1 MTTRVK
7 QRDITDCGAAC
18 LASVAAHYKLNLP
31 VSKIRQY
38 ASTDKKG
45 TNVLGMTEA
54 AQKLGFDAKGVKGP
68 FDSLFKIPLPA
79 IAHVVVKEVLHHFV
93 VIYKANAKHITVM
106 DPADGQLHQIK
117 HEDFKKEWSGVL
129 ILLLPNQDFKP
140 ADEKITVRAR
150 FWQLIK
156 PERSVLA
163 QALLGAMVY
172 TILGLSTSIYVQK
185 IVDNV
190 LTGGNTN
197 LLNMMGVVMLVL
209 VFFQLF
215 IGSVK
220 SVFTLKT
227 GQVIDARLILG
238 YYKHL
243 LKLPQQ
249 FFDTMRVG
257 EITSRIND
265 AVKIRV
271 FINDVSIN
279 LAVNVFIVI
288 FSFAMMFTYYWKLA
302 LIILISLPLYLLVY
316 VITNKINKKV
326 QRKLMES
333 GAELESQ
340 LLESLNAINTI
351 KQFGLEEHANNTS
364 DIRFT
369 ALLKLIYKSSI
380 TSLYSGNSTDTISK
394 IFTIVLLWA
403 GATFVLNN
411 QLTPGELLSFYTLS
425 GYFTGPV
432 SSLIGMNKTVQ
443 DAIIA
448 GDRLFEI
455 MDLERESQDNPHQI
469 TAQQIGDIVF
479 KDVCFRYGS
488 RVTVFEKL
496 NLTIPKGKFTAIVGE
511 SGSGKTTLMAL
522 MQNLYPLQSGH
533 IFFGDYDI
541 KYINNAALRA
551 SIGVVPQKVDLFA
564 GSVLDNIAI
573 GDYQP
578 DMQRIIK
585 ITQQLGISNF
595 IETLP
600 NGYGTYIGENGVA
613 LSGGQRQRLAIARAL
628 YRQPEI
634 LLFDE
639 ATSALDSTSEQYVSQ
654 ALQYQL
660 AMQKTVVVIAHRLST
675 IYKADKII
683 VLDKGTLAEEGTHQQ
698 LMALKGKYY
707 HLCMQ
712 QAAPNI

>member
-1 MTTRVK
+1 M
-7 QRDITDCGAAC
+7 
-18 LASVAAHYKLNLP
+18 
-31 VSKIRQY
+31 
-38 ASTDKKG
+38 
-45 TNVLGMTEA
+45 
-54 AQKLGFDAKGVKGP
+54 
-68 FDSLFKIPLPA
+68 
-79 IAHVVVKEVLHHFV
+79 
-93 VIYKANAKHITVM
+93 
-106 DPADGQLHQIK
+106 
-117 HEDFKKEWSGVL
+117 
-129 ILLLPNQDFKP
+129 LLC
-140 ADEKITVRAR
+140 
-150 FWQLIK
+150 
-156 PERSVLA
+156 
-163 QALLGAMVY
+163 
-172 TILGLSTSIYVQK
+172 
-185 IVDNV
+185 
-190 LTGGNTN
+190 
-197 LLNMMGVVMLVL
+197 
-209 VFFQLF
+209 
-215 IGSVK
+215 
-220 SVFTLKT
+220 
-227 GQVIDARLILG
+227 
-238 YYKHL
+238 
-243 LKLPQQ
+243 
-249 FFDTMRVG
+249 
-257 EITSRIND
+257 
-265 AVKIRV
+265 
-271 FINDVSIN
+271 
-279 LAVNVFIVI
+279 
-288 FSFAMMFTYYWKLA
+288 
-302 LIILISLPLYLLVY
+302 
-316 VITNKINKKV
+316 
-326 QRKLMES
+326 
-333 GAELESQ
+333 
-340 LLESLNAINTI
+340 
-351 KQFGLEEHANNTS
+351 
-364 DIRFT
+364 
-369 ALLKLIYKSSI
+369 
-380 TSLYSGNSTDTISK
+380 
-394 IFTIVLLWA
+394 A

-455 MDLERESQDNPHQI
+455 MDLERETQDNPHQI

-488 RVTVFEKL
+488 RVTVFDKL
-496 NLTIPKGKFTAIVGE
+496 NISIPKGKFTAIVGE

-541 KYINNAALRA
+541 KYINNTALRA

>member
-1 MTTRVK
+1 
-7 QRDITDCGAAC
+7 
-18 LASVAAHYKLNLP
+18 
-31 VSKIRQY
+31 
-38 ASTDKKG
+38 
-45 TNVLGMTEA
+45 
-54 AQKLGFDAKGVKGP
+54 
-68 FDSLFKIPLPA
+68 
-79 IAHVVVKEVLHHFV
+79 
-93 VIYKANAKHITVM
+93 
-106 DPADGQLHQIK
+106 
-117 HEDFKKEWSGVL
+117 
-129 ILLLPNQDFKP
+129 
-140 ADEKITVRAR
+140 
-150 FWQLIK
+150 
-156 PERSVLA
+156 
-163 QALLGAMVY
+163 
-172 TILGLSTSIYVQK
+172 
-185 IVDNV
+185 
-190 LTGGNTN
+190 
-197 LLNMMGVVMLVL
+197 
-209 VFFQLF
+209 
-215 IGSVK
+215 
-220 SVFTLKT
+220 
-227 GQVIDARLILG
+227 
-238 YYKHL
+238 
-243 LKLPQQ
+243 
-249 FFDTMRVG
+249 
-257 EITSRIND
+257 
-265 AVKIRV
+265 
-271 FINDVSIN
+271 
-279 LAVNVFIVI
+279 
-288 FSFAMMFTYYWKLA
+288 MMFTYYWKLA

-316 VITNKINKKV
+316 AITNKINKKV

-351 KQFGLEEHANNTS
+351 KQFGLEEHANHIT
-364 DIRFT
+364 DLRFT

-380 TSLYSGNSTDTISK
+380 TSLHSGNSTDTISK

-455 MDLERESQDNPHQI
+455 MDLERETQDNAHQI

-479 KDVCFRYGS
+479 KDVSFRYGS
-488 RVTVFEKL
+488 RVTVFDKL
-496 NLTIPKGKFTAIVGE
+496 NISIPKGKFTAIVGE
-511 SGSGKTTLMAL
+511 SGSGKTTLMVL

-533 IFFGDYDI
+533 IFFGNYDI
-541 KYINNAALRA
+541 KYIDNAALRA

-573 GDYQP
+573 GHYQP
-578 DMQRIIK
+578 DMQRIIT
-585 ITQQLGISNF
+585 ITQQLGISDF

-654 ALQYQL
+654 AIQHQL
-660 AMQKTVVVIAHRLST
+660 ALGKTVVVIAHRLST
-675 IYKADKII
+675 IYQADKII
-683 VLDKGTLAEEGTHQQ
+683 VLDKGNLAEEGTHRH

-707 HLCMQ
+707 NLCMQ
-712 QAAPNI
+712 QAPPNLS